1 LTIDLEE
8 TLQRA
13 EILFHQFK
21 QRLEAVDNK
30 RTALKKDIQDH
41 PGWSDA
47 ERRVHKK
54 EELEKLPRINIMLRG
69 LLNNATTSIVEPL
82 DQSTPRS
89 RSSSVFSDEG
99 KSKDEDSFVQLEKP
113 SS

>member
-54 EELEKLPRINIMLRG
+54 EELEKLPRINIML
-69 LLNNATTSIVEPL
+69 NNATTSIVEPL